1 MIKIE
6 KVKLS
11 CIYYCVPRRYE
22 FNIDLPV
29 FEEERKQKIIQ
40 STGVISRPVFSDAQ
54 ILLYFIKP
62 IVIC

>member
-6 KVKLS
+6 KVKLA
-11 CIYYCVPRRYE
+11 CISGCVPKRYE
-22 FNIDLPV
+22 FNIDLSV

-40 STGVISRPVFSDAQ
+40 CTGAISCPVFIDTQ